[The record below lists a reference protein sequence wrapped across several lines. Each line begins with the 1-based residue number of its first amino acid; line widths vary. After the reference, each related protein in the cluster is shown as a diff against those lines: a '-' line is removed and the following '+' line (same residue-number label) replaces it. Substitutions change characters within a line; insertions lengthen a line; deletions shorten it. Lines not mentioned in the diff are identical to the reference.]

1 MAAPQHQD
9 EAPGFLDRSEPWTE
23 RDWLELPE
31 KSPVEL
37 VDGALVMSPRGSN
50 QHQRLA
56 YRSFAALDA
65 AAAPQWSVVGEPT
78 VRVGRNR
85 LLMPDVGVMRHG
97 LDPATVVNEAA
108 DVVLVVEVVS
118 PGNAAHDRILKPHLY
133 AEAGIRWYLR
143 IEQDGPVGHLHELV
157 DGAYRE
163 VATGPVVELTEPF
176 PAILDLPHLAR

>member
-1 MAAPQHQD
+1 MAAPHQE
-9 EAPGFLDRSEPWTE
+9 EAPRLLDRTEPWTE
-23 RDWLELPE
+23 QEWLELPE

-56 YRSFAALDA
+56 YRSFAVLDA
-65 AAAPQWSVVGEPT
+65 AATSSWSVVGEPT

-85 LLMPDVGVMRHG
+85 LLMPDVAVIRGD
-97 LDPATVVNEAA
+97 LDPGTVINDAV
-108 DVVLVVEVVS
+108 DVALVVEVVS

-133 AEAGIRWYLR
+133 AEAGVRWYLR
-143 IEQDGPVGHLHELV
+143 VEQEGPVGHLHELV

-163 VATGPVVELTEPF
+163 IATGPVVELTEPF
-176 PAILDLPHLAR
+176 PVTLDLPHLAR

>member
-1 MAAPQHQD
+1 MAAPHQQD
-9 EAPGFLDRSEPWTE
+9 EAPGLLDHSEPWTE
-23 RDWLELPE
+23 QDWLALPE

-37 VDGALVMSPRGSN
+37 VDDALVMSPRGSN

-65 AAAPQWSVVGEPT
+65 AAPTAWAVVGAPT
-78 VRVGRNR
+78 VRVGRSR
-85 LLMPDVGVMRHG
+85 LLMPDVGVIRADV
-97 LDPATVVNEAA
+97 DPATVVTDA
-108 DVVLVVEVVS
+108 DDVTLVLEVVS

-143 IEQDGPVGHLHELV
+143 VEQGGPVGHLHELV

-163 VATGPVVELTEPF
+163 VARGPVVEIAAPF
-176 PAILDLPHLAR
+176 AATLDLPHLAR

>member
-1 MAAPQHQD
+1 VAAPQQE
-9 EAPGFLDRSEPWTE
+9 EAPGLLDHSEPWTE
-23 RDWLELPE
+23 QEWLGLPE

-65 AAAPQWSVVGEPT
+65 AAVPTWSVVGEPT
-78 VRVGRNR
+78 IRVGRNR
-85 LLMPDVGVMRHG
+85 LLMPDVAVIRGD
-97 LDPATVVNEAA
+97 LDPETVVTDAV
-108 DVVLVVEVVS
+108 DVGLVVEVVS

-143 IEQDGPVGHLHELV
+143 VEQEGPVGHLHELV

-163 VATGPVVELTEPF
+163 IARGPVVELAEPF
-176 PAILDLPHLAR
+176 PATLDLPHLAR